1 MDKNAK
7 TVPLTKGPTDS
18 GGGPSITGKETGKLE
33 PGMKIDYED
42 MCFDKPEE
50 DITNEDLSS
59 WLFEYWGNLDS
70 SVGKLATVVEKM
82 CTFSLATRNLHKEMK
97 GWCIELHKQMGRVQ
111 KRSEAL
117 KSFVDKSSDRIV
129 DLSSSLLEVS
139 TTHSLRAVSAV
150 DIGVGTE
157 TEAVLKP
164 RSSDE
169 QDTGQQTSSKTGTN
183 QGHGRQRRHLKT
195 TNEKKKKT
203 KMKTTDDPKNIRSE
217 TKSGNQ
223 KEEKRT
229 SKRKKK
235 TETILI
241 KSSEVSSYAD
251 ITRKLKGNIDVNTLK
266 VDIKTM
272 KKTERGDLILQIDR
286 GPKQAEAAERL
297 KTAIVEVL
305 GEEAVVE
312 YKPKSATVEIK
323 DLETETS
330 EDEVKNAVVKAT
342 DVAPNSIKLLPSFG
356 GTKMAVVRLR
366 DREAI
371 ELGRIGRL
379 TVGLVRCRVKLRQ
392 QIVRCF
398 RCHDFGHIR
407 AKCSGA
413 DRSNLCMTCGDGDHE
428 AKSCSS
434 PPRCVLCKDNGH
446 DGSHY
451 PGSGRCKAA
460 QEAKKKT

>member
-33 PGMKIDYED
+33 PGMKSDYED
-42 MCFDKPEE
+42 MCFEKPEE

-139 TTHSLRAVSAV
+139 TTHSLRAVSTA

-195 TNEKKKKT
+195 TKLEKTIQEERGNVPERKKKKS
-203 KMKTTDDPKNIRSE
+203 KMKPGNKNTHVAPSQGVTI
-217 TKSGNQ
+217 
-223 KEEKRT
+223 
-229 SKRKKK
+229 SKGKGASTYADMVKKLK
-235 TETILI
+235 DEIDLETI
-241 KSSEVSSYAD
+241 
-251 ITRKLKGNIDVNTLK
+251 G
-266 VDIKTM
+266 
-272 KKTERGDLILQIDR
+272 
-286 GPKQAEAAERL
+286 
-297 KTAIVEVL
+297 
-305 GEEAVVE
+305 
-312 YKPKSATVEIK
+312 VEIK
-323 DLETETS
+323 SVKRTK
-330 EDEVKNAVVKAT
+330 EDGIFMFVGKGTKAAEDVKKLKREIENVLGGDVVVKESSRPPLIEIRGIGQEEKEE
-342 DVAPNSIKLLPSFG
+342 DVVSGICRYGTIPEEVHVTKMGPSFG
-356 GTKMAVVRLR
+356 ATQRALVSVSAEIAGKIIATGRVLVGLISCGVRLKGKPV
-366 DREAI
+366 I
-371 ELGRIGRL
+371 
-379 TVGLVRCRVKLRQ
+379 RCY
-392 QIVRCF
+392 
-398 RCHDFGHIR
+398 RCHGYNHRASTCRGH
-407 AKCSGA
+407 
-413 DRSNLCMTCGDGDHE
+413 DRRNLCMTCGGEGHL
-428 AKSCSS
+428 AKLCRSA
-434 PPRCVLCKDNGH
+434 PNCVLCKDIKRQA
-446 DGSHY
+446 DHY
-451 PGSGRCKAA
+451 PGSGRCEAYRKARL
-460 QEAKKKT
+460 K